1 MQVRTRAGLPER
13 DLNQSN
19 RIHSVD
25 SEAIPLTNCEAMYQ
39 AAVSKRADN
48 TIPSGVL
55 KFVHGHVLFQVQRVA
70 AARAACIEKN
80 ISAII
85 AGQFSMASY
94 VGLLAFLLYAL

>member
-1 MQVRTRAGLPER
+1 M
-13 DLNQSN
+13 
-19 RIHSVD
+19 D

-55 KFVHGHVLFQVQRVA
+55 KFVLFQVQRVA